1 MLPLAPWRARS
12 IVILF
17 AAFILG
23 LVAFAST
30 SADAKPWS
38 GSGAS
43 GVTAPR
49 HAVRI
54 APGKDRILRAIAKHP
69 AGSVFRLRVGTHRLT
84 KTAIPKRGQEF
95 WAAQGGKVVVTE
107 ASGASVLSAF
117 GGGAGKVTIAGLI
130 VRGFGD
136 GSGAGAISDMGSG
149 WVIKRNVIG
158 PNAGWGVRLGD
169 RTLFK
174 KNRVHHNAILG
185 LAGGGRGSVVVGNE
199 IAFNNPQDE
208 HDWFYEAGGT
218 KFVGTTGLE
227 IRGNLSHGNGGPGL
241 WTDINNRDTLY
252 ERNLSRGND
261 GPGIFHEISCNAVIR
276 NNKVVRNARGQSDLW
291 YGGAGILVSSSV
303 NVEVRGNVVIG
314 NGGGIGLMNRVPS
327 GDPLPA
333 RCDRDL
339 KNAYVHDNLI
349 KMDRGVTGLVS
360 NDDGDLP
367 FASWNNRFRR
377 NDYRLDDLG
386 SYRFEW
392 NGAHTRSGWRALG
405 HDRSGTF
412 KRI

>member
-1 MLPLAPWRARS
+1 
-12 IVILF
+12 
-17 AAFILG
+17 
-23 LVAFAST
+23 
-30 SADAKPWS
+30 
-38 GSGAS
+38 
-43 GVTAPR
+43 
-49 HAVRI
+49 
-54 APGKDRILRAIAKHP
+54 
-69 AGSVFRLRVGTHRLT
+69 
-84 KTAIPKRGQEF
+84 
-95 WAAQGGKVVVTE
+95 
-107 ASGASVLSAF
+107 
-117 GGGAGKVTIAGLI
+117 
-130 VRGFGD
+130 
-136 GSGAGAISDMGSG
+136 MGSG